1 MSFSTDVKDEL
12 SQLKM
17 ESAEAQMYELEAM
30 LRLSSEITIEQSG
43 IGVSFQT
50 TNALVAKRFLALLK
64 SYIQCDVDIAS
75 KKVNKLNQT
84 NMYYIAIKTM
94 SEAVIEEFGLLTNSK
109 NHSDI
114 ESDDLFIT
122 SYLRGAF
129 LVKGSVNSP
138 ASSNYHLEIYT
149 TSADESVFIQGLM
162 NHFDLD
168 AKITKR
174 RDSYVIYIKSIDAIK
189 DLLRIMGSVEQTFKI
204 EESQIER
211 EISTNIQR
219 KLNIEVANDAKALGA
234 ANEQLKYI
242 RYLEYNYPLEKLDG
256 RLLLI
261 MKVRKQNP
269 EASLNELIEI
279 LNNKY
284 GENITKSGLNHR
296 LRKIKEIAISH
307 EEQKNIK
314 LI

>member
-189 DLLRIMGSVEQTFKI
+189 DLLRIMGSVEQAFKI

-219 KLNIEVANDAKALGA
+219 KLNIEVANDAKAMGA

-307 EEQKNIK
+307 EEQKKIK

>member
-189 DLLRIMGSVEQTFKI
+189 DLLRIMGSVEQAFKI

-219 KLNIEVANDAKALGA
+219 KLNIEVANDAKAMGA

>member
-149 TSADESVFIQGLM
+149 TSAEESVFIQGLM

-189 DLLRIMGSVEQTFKI
+189 DLLRIMGSVEQAFKI

-219 KLNIEVANDAKALGA
+219 KLNIEVANDAKAMGA

>member
-219 KLNIEVANDAKALGA
+219 KLNIEVANDAKAMGA